1 MLKRKNM
8 FSMRNKPN
16 RNNRNNMQRKNIKM
30 GDTGENVRQVQ
41 EMLVDLINV
50 YPSIPKIKIDGIFG
64 ENTKGAVK
72 RFQELMGIYETG
84 SVDEFTFNKLKL
96 IYSKKERL
104 VENLRDGDEENGLDE
119 SNNVVKIGSKGR
131 YVVELQEYINKVAN
145 IYPAI
150 PKLKIDGIFGKN
162 TEDAV
167 ITFQRMFNLDQDG
180 IVGEITWR
188 MLYNASLG
196 TVQPN
201 NN

>member
-180 IVGEITWR
+180 IVGEITWQ